1 MASLSIVIGL
11 LGAIYGGLPLDF
23 LLNKFGWN
31 YVIYTF
37 SAFSCLLAL
46 LLVLITPSSS
56 SEESASDNIF
66 QDLKTVLFNKHIILI
81 SFFGGLMVGPLEGFA
96 DGWAKAFLCEAYQMT
111 GGLASSLS
119 SLMFIGMGAGSF
131 FLAYLLEKY
140 PDKHYEVIIA
150 CSFAM
155 IASFLLLF
163 TQAGGLYIALPALLV
178 IGFAS
183 GYQVITIYKAISYVN
198 SNLVGLATAISNM
211 IVMVFG
217 YFFHTGI
224 AKIIDLCWNGMVVQ
238 GNPVYGTEL
247 LVKAI
252 SIIPV
257 CLLLAVFGF
266 MWLKKRKEL
275 QRQKLQLQLI
285 ASENFASKA
294 VMEAQ
299 GSFLTN
305 KYAEGYPGK
314 RYYCGCDYVDE
325 VENLAIERLCKLFG
339 VKFANVQPHSGSQA
353 NQAVFASL
361 LTPGDTILGLSLSCG
376 GHLTHGA
383 TPSLSGKWFKSVQ
396 YTVNKD
402 TYLLNMDEIE
412 KLALEH
418 KPKLI
423 IAGAS
428 AYPRKMDFKRF
439 REIADKVGA
448 YLLAD
453 IAHYA
458 GLIAA
463 GEYPSPAEYAHV
475 MTSTTHKT
483 LRGPRGGVVMTNDEA
498 LHKKIQSAVF
508 PGLQGGPLMHVI
520 AAKAVAFKEALA
532 PEFKTYSKK
541 IVENAKVLAQ
551 ELQKHGLNIITG
563 GTDSHIVLV
572 DLRSQKLTGKDV
584 VDSLER
590 AGITCNKNSVPFDT
604 EKPTITSGIRFGTA
618 AETTRGL
625 EAENFKEIASLV
637 NEVVQG
643 LISGNSS
650 SVEKAAQ

>member
-1 MASLSIVIGL
+1 MMSV
-11 LGAIYGGLPLDF
+11 
-23 LLNKFGWN
+23 
-31 YVIYTF
+31 
-37 SAFSCLLAL
+37 
-46 LLVLITPSSS
+46 
-56 SEESASDNIF
+56 
-66 QDLKTVLFNKHIILI
+66 
-81 SFFGGLMVGPLEGFA
+81 
-96 DGWAKAFLCEAYQMT
+96 
-111 GGLASSLS
+111 
-119 SLMFIGMGAGSF
+119 
-131 FLAYLLEKY
+131 
-140 PDKHYEVIIA
+140 
-150 CSFAM
+150 
-155 IASFLLLF
+155 
-163 TQAGGLYIALPALLV
+163 
-178 IGFAS
+178 
-183 GYQVITIYKAISYVN
+183 
-198 SNLVGLATAISNM
+198 
-211 IVMVFG
+211 
-217 YFFHTGI
+217 
-224 AKIIDLCWNGMVVQ
+224 
-238 GNPVYGTEL
+238 
-247 LVKAI
+247 
-252 SIIPV
+252 
-257 CLLLAVFGF
+257 
-266 MWLKKRKEL
+266 LKKICGSKNSLKSFDNEVYQSIEKEL
-275 QRQKLQLQLI
+275 QRQKSQLQLI

-314 RYYCGCDYVDE
+314 RYYCGCEHVDKIE
-325 VENLAIERLCKLFG
+325 SLAIERLCKLFG

-383 TPSLSGKWFKSVQ
+383 APSLSGKWFKSIQ

-483 LRGPRGGVVMTNDEA
+483 LRGPRGGIVMTNDEA

-541 IVENAKVLAQ
+541 VVENAKVLAQ
-551 ELQKHGLNIITG
+551 ELQKHGLDIITG

-604 EKPTITSGIRFGTA
+604 AKPTISSGLRFGTA

-625 EAENFKEIASLV
+625 EAENFKEIAGLI
-637 NEVVQG
+637 NEVIQG

-650 SVEKAAQ
+650 SVEKAVKAKVERICSNFPIY